1 MIENEEDTNIAEN
14 ISNYIKEHSIDTKIV
29 KDREILH
36 ETEDFRL
43 TNFVNPNAESEND
56 HSIMTLLEANGKR
69 AVFMGDCRAKM
80 IDIIPFE
87 EFDIIKIGH
96 HGADGT
102 TTPEMISKTKSA
114 IISTGFNQYGHPRNE
129 TLDNLKDTF
138 YMRTDNNNAIKA
150 VIKKDKT
157 EFYSYY
163 PHKNKFVKVKELK

>member
-87 EFDIIKIGH
+87 EFDIIKIGQKLIIPT
-96 HGADGT
+96 AD
-102 TTPEMISKTKSA
+102 ISNAAALLSDKPAYRHSRL
-114 IISTGFNQYGHPRNE
+114 IY
-129 TLDNLKDTF
+129 NL
-138 YMRTDNNNAIKA
+138 
-150 VIKKDKT
+150 
-157 EFYSYY
+157 
-163 PHKNKFVKVKELK
+163 